1 MATDIEKLEEIVL
14 RVASVEPY
22 GVTDEE
28 IRKNLPENVS
38 PNERLQTYN
47 NLLQRGRLQLKKLHG
62 KLFYQA
68 VEEHFANKLQGLTAE
83 ERLVYSHVEEAGNK
97 GIWTRDL
104 RNVSRLQQTQLTK
117 ILKNLELKKL
127 VKPFKS
133 VKSKNKKLYMPF
145 DLEPSVDV
153 TGGPWYCNQE
163 FDAEFFDILY
173 KQSLRFIRGSS
184 TAVTVGEVANHITSL
199 GISKEKLEINDFE
212 SLLQTMIYDGVI
224 EKLSKRSESGNSIVV
239 YRSCRHTTP
248 FATLGE
254 VPCGICPVY
263 KSCSIDGTI
272 SPANCIYLQK
282 WEESLEF

>member
-1 MATDIEKLEEIVL
+1 MATDTTKLEEIVL
-14 RVASVEPY
+14 RVASVGPH

-28 IRKNLPENVS
+28 VRKSLPENIS

-68 VEEHFANKLQGLTAE
+68 VEEQVANKLQGLSTE

-104 RNVSRLQQTQLTK
+104 RNISRLQQTQLTK

-133 VKSKNKKLYMPF
+133 VKSKNKKLYMLF
-145 DLEPSVDV
+145 DLEPSIDV
-153 TGGPWYCNQE
+153 TGGPWYYNQE
-163 FDAEFFDILY
+163 FDAEFFDVLY
-173 KQSLRFIRGSS
+173 QQSLRFIRGSS
-184 TAVTVGEVANHITSL
+184 TGVAVEEVANYITSL
-199 GISKEKLEINDFE
+199 GISKEKLEIKDFE

-224 EKLSKRSESGNSIVV
+224 ERICKGTDLEKSTTV
-239 YRSCRHTTP
+239 YRYCHHTSP

-263 KSCSIDGTI
+263 KSCSIDGVI
-272 SPANCIYLQK
+272 SPVNCVYLRK